1 MFLFSIKMHFMLT
14 KVQLFVLCM
23 ENNLL
28 EDVAEDIS

>member
-1 MFLFSIKMHFMLT
+1 MLT